1 MSALPPF
8 DNSWGKLL
16 APHEELIESI
26 LSGKGFAPNYE
37 NVFAA
42 LALPLERVQ
51 VVIFGQDPYP
61 TPGQATGLAFSIPR
75 NFQPLPPTLK
85 NLYRELS
92 VDVGVA
98 TPSHGDLSCWLQQ
111 GVLLLNRTLTIS
123 AGESN
128 SDQKIGWR
136 EITDAIAQEL
146 GQRKVCAI
154 LWGKNAEELSRFF
167 RSELTIQSPHPSPLS
182 AYRGFFGSK
191 PYSRSNEILQSM
203 GLNPIDWSIK

>member
-8 DNSWGKLL
+8 DNSWDEFL
-16 APHEELIESI
+16 APHKGRIREI
-26 LSGKGFAPNYE
+26 LSNRNFAPEYE
-37 NVFAA
+37 KVFAA
-42 LALPLERVQ
+42 LALPLDEVK

-61 TPGQATGLAFSIPR
+61 TAGQATGLAFSIPR

-85 NLYRELS
+85 NIYRELS
-92 VDVGVA
+92 DDVGVV
-98 TPSHGDLSCWLQQ
+98 TPSHGDLSSWSEQ

-167 RSELTIQSPHPSPLS
+167 RSEFTSQSPHPSPLS

-191 PYSRSNEILQSM
+191 PFSRSNEILQSI
-203 GLNPIDWSIK
+203 GLNPIDWSVK

>member
-8 DNSWGKLL
+8 DNSWDEFL
-16 APHEELIESI
+16 APHKGRIREI
-26 LSGKGFAPNYE
+26 LSNRNFAPEYE
-37 NVFAA
+37 KVFAA
-42 LALPLERVQ
+42 LALPLGEVK

-61 TPGQATGLAFSIPR
+61 TPGQATGFAFSIPR

-85 NLYRELS
+85 NIYRELS
-92 VDVGVA
+92 DDLGINA
-98 TPSHGDLSCWLQQ
+98 PLHGDLSSWSEQ

-128 SDQKIGWR
+128 SDQNIGWR

-191 PYSRSNEILQSM
+191 PFSRCNDILR
-203 GLNPIDWSIK
+203 GIGVDPIDWSIQ

>member
-8 DNSWGKLL
+8 DNSWGELL
-16 APHEELIESI
+16 APHEGRIESI
-26 LSGKGFAPNYE
+26 LGTRDFAPSYE
-37 NVFAA
+37 NVFAT
-42 LALPLERVQ
+42 LALPLEKVR

-61 TPGQATGLAFSIPR
+61 TAGQATGLAFSIPR

-85 NLYRELS
+85 NIYRELS
-92 VDVGVA
+92 DDVGVD
-98 TPSHGDLSCWLQQ
+98 TPSHGDLSSWLQQ
-111 GVLLLNRTLTIS
+111 GVLLLNRTLTIR

-128 SDQKIGWR
+128 SDQNVGWR
-136 EITDAIAQEL
+136 QITDAIAQEL

-182 AYRGFFGSK
+182 AYRGFLGSK
-191 PYSRSNEILQSM
+191 PFSRSNEILQSI

>member
-16 APHEELIESI
+16 APHEERIESI
-26 LSGKGFAPNYE
+26 LSGRGFAPNYE

-42 LALPLERVQ
+42 LALPLEKVR

-61 TPGQATGLAFSIPR
+61 TAGQATGLAFSIPR
-75 NFQPLPPTLK
+75 NFQPHPPTLK
-85 NLYRELS
+85 NIYRELTD
-92 VDVGVA
+92 DVGVA
-98 TPSHGDLSCWLQQ
+98 APSHGDLSSWLQQ
-111 GVLLLNRTLTIS
+111 GVLLLNRTLTIR

-128 SDQKIGWR
+128 SDQNIGWR

-154 LWGKNAEELSRFF
+154 LWGKKAEELSRFF

-191 PYSRSNEILQSM
+191 PFSRSNEILQSI

>member
-8 DNSWGKLL
+8 DNSWDEFL
-16 APHEELIESI
+16 APHKGRIREI
-26 LSGKGFAPNYE
+26 LSNRNFAPEYE
-37 NVFAA
+37 KVFAA
-42 LALPLERVQ
+42 LALPLDEVK

-75 NFQPLPPTLK
+75 NFQALPPTLK
-85 NLYRELS
+85 NIYRELS
-92 VDVGVA
+92 DDVGVV
-98 TPSHGDLSCWLQQ
+98 TPSHGDLSSWSQQ
-111 GVLLLNRTLTIS
+111 GVLLLNRTLTIR

-136 EITDAIAQEL
+136 QITDAIAKAL
-146 GQRKVCAI
+146 GQRKVCPI

-167 RSELTIQSPHPSPLS
+167 RSEFTIQSPHPSPLS

-191 PYSRSNEILQSM
+191 PFSRSNEILQNI
-203 GLNPIDWSIK
+203 GLNPIDWSVK

>member
-8 DNSWGKLL
+8 DNSWGELL
-16 APHEELIESI
+16 APHEDRIECI
-26 LSGKGFAPNYE
+26 LGIRDFAPSYE

-42 LALPLERVQ
+42 LSLPLEKVR

-61 TPGQATGLAFSIPR
+61 TAGQATGLAFSIPR

-85 NLYRELS
+85 NIYRELS
-92 VDVGVA
+92 DDIGVA
-98 TPSHGDLSCWLQQ
+98 TPSHGDLSRWTQQ
-111 GVLLLNRTLTIS
+111 GVLLLNRTLTIR

-128 SDQKIGWR
+128 SDQNIGWR

-154 LWGKNAEELSRFF
+154 LWGKNAQELSRFF

-191 PYSRSNEILQSM
+191 PFSRSNEILQSM

>member
-16 APHEELIESI
+16 APHEERIQSI
-26 LSGKGFAPNYE
+26 LSGRGFAPNYE

-42 LALPLERVQ
+42 LALPLEKVR

-61 TPGQATGLAFSIPR
+61 TAGQATGLAFSIPG

-85 NLYRELS
+85 NIYRELS
-92 VDVGVA
+92 DDVGVA
-98 TPSHGDLSCWLQQ
+98 TPSHGDLSSWLQQ

-146 GQRKVCAI
+146 GQRNLCAI

-191 PYSRSNEILQSM
+191 PFSRSNEILQSM

>member
-8 DNSWGKLL
+8 DNSWDEFL
-16 APHEELIESI
+16 APHKGRIREI
-26 LSGKGFAPNYE
+26 LSNRNFAPEYE
-37 NVFAA
+37 KVFAA
-42 LALPLERVQ
+42 LALPLDEVK

-61 TPGQATGLAFSIPR
+61 TAGQATGLAFSIPR

-85 NLYRELS
+85 NIYRELS
-92 VDVGVA
+92 DDVGVV
-98 TPSHGDLSCWLQQ
+98 TPSHGDLSSWSEQ
-111 GVLLLNRTLTIS
+111 GVLLLNRTLTIR

-128 SDQKIGWR
+128 SDQNIGWR

-154 LWGKNAEELSRFF
+154 LWGKNAEELLRFF
-167 RSELTIQSPHPSPLS
+167 RSEFTIQSPHPSPLS

-191 PYSRSNEILQSM
+191 PFSRSNEILQSI
-203 GLNPIDWSIK
+203 GLNPIDWSVK

>member
-8 DNSWGKLL
+8 DNSWGELL
-16 APHEELIESI
+16 APHEDRIESI
-26 LSGKGFAPNYE
+26 LGIRDFAPSYE

-42 LALPLERVQ
+42 LSLPLEKVR

-61 TPGQATGLAFSIPR
+61 TAGQATGLAFSIPR

-85 NLYRELS
+85 NIYRELS
-92 VDVGVA
+92 DDIGVA
-98 TPSHGDLSCWLQQ
+98 TPSHGDLSRWSQQ
-111 GVLLLNRTLTIS
+111 GVLLLNRTLTIR

-128 SDQKIGWR
+128 SDQNIGWR

-154 LWGKNAEELSRFF
+154 LWGKNAQELSRFF

-191 PYSRSNEILQSM
+191 PFSRSNEILQSM